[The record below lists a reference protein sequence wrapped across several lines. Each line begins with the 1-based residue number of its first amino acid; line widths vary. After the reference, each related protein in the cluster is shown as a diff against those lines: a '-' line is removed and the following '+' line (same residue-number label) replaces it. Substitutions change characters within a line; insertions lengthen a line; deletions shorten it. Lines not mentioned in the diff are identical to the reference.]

1 MFFSV
6 IQSTTVVQDI
16 ADDRALYRL
25 ITLDSEE
32 SSIARTRDAL
42 YTALR
47 AVHGYNTVYRYLIY
61 QNLIQSDAVVV

>member
-1 MFFSV
+1 M
-6 IQSTTVVQDI
+6 QDI

-61 QNLIQSDAVVV
+61 QNLIQNDAVVV

>member
-1 MFFSV
+1 M
-6 IQSTTVVQDI
+6 QDI

-47 AVHGYNTVYRYLIY
+47 AVHGYITVYIYLIY
-61 QNLIQSDAVVV
+61 LNLIQSDGVVV

>member
-1 MFFSV
+1 
-6 IQSTTVVQDI
+6 VQDI

-47 AVHGYNTVYRYLIY
+47 AVHGYNTVYIYLIY
-61 QNLIQSDAVVV
+61 QNLIQNDAVVV

>member
-1 MFFSV
+1 M
-6 IQSTTVVQDI
+6 QDI

-32 SSIARTRDAL
+32 LSIARTRDAL